1 MMTSRGIR
9 FAADEER
16 TKLLDDIDDNYEVR
30 QRLKTLPKS
39 VKVNADAFL
48 TTGPVLR
55 QSKDIEKTR

>member
-30 QRLKTLPKS
+30 HRFNCSQSAKLNP
-39 VKVNADAFL
+39 DAFL

-55 QSKDIEKTR
+55 QSKNIEETR